1 MKIEE
6 FASLMGL
13 EIKVRER
20 SRESRLPPY
29 YASFERAEVMS
40 NGCLVS
46 MTGDGES
53 PEAAI
58 ADYAAKISG
67 ERLAID
73 ACTPRRR
80 EIVCPQFDTAARL
93 TPAEVEVLRG
103 LVKAVEPYTV
113 GAPNAQ
119 SYPMTLV
126 IEALP
131 LIARLAGDRHAD

>member
-93 TPAEVEVLRG
+93 TPEEREVLRDFCIIWRNPASDMAARI
-103 LVKAVEPYTV
+103 LA
-113 GAPNAQ
+113 ANA
-119 SYPMTLV
+119 
-126 IEALP
+126 ALP

>member
-103 LVKAVEPYTV
+103 LVAAEMEDDEII
-113 GAPNAQ
+113 AIRARN
-119 SYPMTLV
+119 
-126 IEALP
+126 ALP
-131 LIARLAGDRHAD
+131 LIAKLIQEAGHEER

>member
-103 LVKAVEPYTV
+103 LV
-113 GAPNAQ
+113 NAE
-119 SYPMTLV
+119 MDDDDV
-126 IEALP
+126 IAIAARNALP
-131 LIARLAGDRHAD
+131 LIARLVGEGA

>member
-1 MKIEE
+1 
-6 FASLMGL
+6 
-13 EIKVRER
+13 
-20 SRESRLPPY
+20 
-29 YASFERAEVMS
+29 
-40 NGCLVS
+40 

-93 TPAEVEVLRG
+93 TPAEVEQLRVLVAAEMEDDEIIAIR
-103 LVKAVEPYTV
+103 AR
-113 GAPNAQ
+113 N
-119 SYPMTLV
+119 
-126 IEALP
+126 ALP
-131 LIARLAGDRHAD
+131 LIAKLIQEAGHEER

>member
-103 LVKAVEPYTV
+103 LVKAVER
-113 GAPNAQ
+113 ADHDADEEIAAAARN
-119 SYPMTLV
+119 
-126 IEALP
+126 ALP
-131 LIARLAGDRHAD
+131 LIARLVGEGT